1 MGLEHR
7 FRWFR
12 EDLCNSCG
20 DCFVKCPVL
29 NLPEAA
35 ARKDIQ
41 ALIEG
46 NAGSSLAFQYC
57 TTCNVCDHICPGNA
71 DPYELILERYHDYIR
86 EHGLPF
92 LAKMIFPNEPE
103 NVWSCIRALMDN
115 DEISL
120 LSTWEEN
127 LRKPHKQIL
136 LTGFYTNLVPYLVK
150 GKVLEQYCPV
160 VAGAEG
166 LWGCGGDSNKLGAID
181 LTEQVI
187 ELLHNQFGKMG
198 VERVYCFMEAEAAML
213 AEVLPKRFGT
223 QFKFEVLPLD
233 FLFLEKLRSG
243 DIKLANKL
251 NMKVTVHDNCMSRYF
266 NGKPQE
272 VVREIVRMTGC
283 DIVEMEHNRLNSLCC
298 GWAATI
304 PTLYGEGSA
313 NPLSTLMYLLHSLYR
328 RLQEGQATG
337 ADAIVTSC
345 PACYIFLSLI
355 KELTNSKM
363 RICHPLELVQ
373 MAAGE
378 KNSNKTRQ
386 RSWEILA
393 VATNLLLK
401 WAASPE
407 NRKRFFPK
415 PINSSEFRALP
426 KPPDNDVRRVKWIAF
441 FYNSIL
447 MQNPLSKAFMG
458 ILTRAGIAAYRVGL
472 RRKLR
477 NALSEV

>member
-20 DCFVKCPVL
+20 ECFVKCPVL
-29 NLPEAA
+29 NLPEAV

-46 NAGSSLAFQYC
+46 NVDNSLAFRHC
-57 TTCNVCDHICPGNA
+57 TTCNVCDHICPSGA
-71 DPYELILERYHDYIR
+71 DPYELILERYHGYIK

-103 NVWSCIRALMDN
+103 NIWSCIRALMDK

-127 LRKPHKQIL
+127 LRIPHKQIL
-136 LTGFYTNLVPYLVK
+136 LTGFYTNLVPYLIK
-150 GKVLEQYCPV
+150 GKVLEESCPV
-160 VAGAEG
+160 IAGAEG

-187 ELLHNQFGKMG
+187 ELLQSQFEQMG

-213 AEVLPKRFGT
+213 AEVLPKRFGA
-223 QFKFEVLPLD
+223 QFKFEVSPLE
-233 FLFLEKLRSG
+233 FLLLEKLQSG

-272 VVREIVRMTGC
+272 VVREIVSMTGC
-283 DIVEMEHNRLNSLCC
+283 DIVEMEHSRLNSLCC

-304 PTLYGEGSA
+304 PTLYGEGSG

-337 ADAIVTSC
+337 ADAMVTSC

-355 KELTNSKM
+355 KELTNSKIK
-363 RICHPLELVQ
+363 ICHPLELVQ

-378 KNSNKTRQ
+378 EYSSKTRQ

-401 WAASPE
+401 WAASSE
-407 NRKRFFPK
+407 NRKRFFPR
-415 PINSSEFRALP
+415 PINVSELRALP
-426 KPPDNDVRRVKWIAF
+426 MPPDNDVRRVKWIAF

-447 MQNPLSKAFMG
+447 MQNPFSKAFIG
-458 ILTRAGIAAYRVGL
+458 ILTRTGIRAYRVGL
-472 RRKLR
+472 RKRLR
-477 NALSEV
+477 NALSEA